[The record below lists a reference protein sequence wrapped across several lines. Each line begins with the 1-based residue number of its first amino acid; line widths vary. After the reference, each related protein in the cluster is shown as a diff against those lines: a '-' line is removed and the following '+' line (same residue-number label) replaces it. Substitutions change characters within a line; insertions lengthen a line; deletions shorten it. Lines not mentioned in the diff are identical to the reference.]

1 VSGLASLVCVTYR
14 LVGMCSGAR
23 RIMSF
28 LLGEK
33 TYRIMS
39 YLYVNMGSYKGNILR
54 VSSSH
59 VLTCSRCGLQQVWRL
74 VSRASCCAGG
84 CWEFVYYR

>member
-1 VSGLASLVCVTYR
+1 MSELASLVGVIRR
-14 LVGMCSGAR
+14 LAGMCSGAR

-39 YLYVNMGSYKGNILR
+39 YLYVNMRSYEGEY
-54 VSSSH
+54 SQ
-59 VLTCSRCGLQQVWRL
+59 G
-74 VSRASCCAGG
+74 
-84 CWEFVYYR
+84 E

>member
-1 VSGLASLVCVTYR
+1 MVSRTDCCCRLGVAVSGLASFVDVIFM

-28 LLGEK
+28 LLGKK

-39 YLYVNMGSYKGNILR
+39 YLYVYIRSYKGKY
-54 VSSSH
+54 SQ
-59 VLTCSRCGLQQVWRL
+59 G
-74 VSRASCCAGG
+74 
-84 CWEFVYYR
+84 E